1 MDLRFITPSLR
12 KLDLA
17 GSEVLAACTFENERP
32 PHGVAGLVDFRLA
45 GRVSNLMLRGDI
57 SGKLG
62 EVALL
67 PGKPRLSFDKVLLF
81 GGGDLGEL
89 NDRVFGLIIE
99 GMLATLSGLRA
110 RSAVVELPGRH
121 VDAIEP
127 DRAADLL
134 LERAASRPE
143 HDLWTLVEPVDAQRV
158 INQRMIQERRRVRT
172 L

>member
-1 MDLRFITPSLR
+1 MDLRFIVPSLR

-17 GSEVLAACTFENERP
+17 GSEVLAACIFEDERP
-32 PHGVAGLVDFRLA
+32 FQGVAGLVDFRLA
-45 GRVSNLMLRGDI
+45 GRVSNLMLRGDLI
-57 SGKLG
+57 GKLG
-62 EVALL
+62 DVALL

-81 GGGDLGEL
+81 GAGPLPEL
-89 NDRVFGLIIE
+89 NDRVFGLVVE
-99 GMLATLSGLRA
+99 RMLETLSGLRA

-121 VDAIEP
+121 ADAIEP

-143 HDLWTLVEPVDAQRV
+143 HDLWTLVEPVEAQRV